1 MTNEDF
7 DDRKPETG
15 ARGWP
20 PGRGGPGSEPMLNL
34 PVLIAIFAAMLIA
47 IHAVREYLLTNEQNL
62 WMVAAFA
69 FIPLRYGM
77 HAAELPIQAA
87 AWWSPVTYSLL
98 HGSWIHLLVNLLWLV
113 AFGSPVVRRLGSLKA
128 IVLALLASLAGAGA
142 HYLSYSGEMVPV
154 IGASAVVSGY
164 MGAAARFAFVG
175 RRGMALNVHGP
186 AQSLIQ
192 SFSNPGFLAFLF
204 AWLVINLVSG
214 AGILVMPN
222 LDVAIAW
229 QAHVGGFLAGLLSFS
244 LLDRH
249 R

>member
-1 MTNEDF
+1 
-7 DDRKPETG
+7 
-15 ARGWP
+15 
-20 PGRGGPGSEPMLNL
+20 
-34 PVLIAIFAAMLIA
+34 
-47 IHAVREYLLTNEQNL
+47 
-62 WMVAAFA
+62 
-69 FIPLRYGM
+69 
-77 HAAELPIQAA
+77 
-87 AWWSPVTYSLL
+87 
-98 HGSWIHLLVNLLWLV
+98 
-113 AFGSPVVRRLGSLKA
+113 
-128 IVLALLASLAGAGA
+128 
-142 HYLSYSGEMVPV
+142 
-154 IGASAVVSGY
+154 
-164 MGAAARFAFVG
+164 
-175 RRGMALNVHGP
+175 MALNVHGP